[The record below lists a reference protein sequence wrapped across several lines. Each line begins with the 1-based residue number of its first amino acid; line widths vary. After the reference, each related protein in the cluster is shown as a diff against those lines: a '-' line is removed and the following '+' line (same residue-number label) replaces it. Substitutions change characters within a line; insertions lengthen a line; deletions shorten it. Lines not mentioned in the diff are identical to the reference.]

1 MLMYFFV
8 GFFLESHPVY
18 DQTQGSGVVFVLL
31 TLWITLLSQYYLN
44 GYYNPYHQK
53 L

>member
-1 MLMYFFV
+1 MYFFL

-18 DQTQGSGVVFVLL
+18 DQTQGSGVVFVLF

-44 GYYNPYHQK
+44 GYHNPYHQK